1 MYSLREKRKR
11 NEELLK
17 YYHDHPE
24 ANYAD
29 HPEANYAE
37 IGEKFGVSNLGGKA
51 GKWFLKV

>member
-24 ANYAD
+24 ANYA
-29 HPEANYAE
+29 E
-37 IGEKFGVSNLGGKA
+37 IGEKFGVSNLVGKA